1 MWMNC
6 ISKKYISPLWQMA
19 LWKFNLC
26 MNCIAF
32 GRLRDS
38 DFSIPASSPLHA
50 HEKSLILQNLADW
63 KQQNFLVPSS
73 ERIINWWGKYFFIS
87 LDVLHWDNAY
97 LKSSGSALGFSGHY
111 FSSVNAKP
119 NVKFLRGMHYL
130 IVLKILPFLSN
141 LDYYAPFTPSHSRK
155 VPFDHIFGLE

>member
-119 NVKFLRGMHYL
+119 NVKFLRAITL
-130 IVLKILPFLSN
+130 LSN
-141 LDYYAPFTPSHSRK
+141 LWKFK
-155 VPFDHIFGLE
+155 FVKLLGLFSQKGTQC